1 MRSSPRRRRRATDGD
16 PFALAIARATRPRP
30 RLRAVGARAERA
42 KRDLSDPRR
51 GDARGLLHR
60 RESHGAPVRDT
71 DAPPVHMERFRL
83 GTVLQPGARRGG
95 VAGDV
100 ARGCP
105 LSTVRADHALP
116 AAGQSEGWAI
126 TIHRCVGRNRRGGA
140 ILRAAAYHRVSTTEQ
155 NPDAARAELGDY
167 VRARKWEL
175 VLDVVEAGSGAR
187 SDRPGLHQVLEAV
200 RRRRVDVV
208 VVWKLDRVGRSVVDL
223 LGFMR
228 TLDAAGVRLVCMTQN
243 IDTHDAMGRFAFTV
257 LAAAA
262 ELELE
267 H

>member
-1 MRSSPRRRRRATDGD
+1 M
-16 PFALAIARATRPRP
+16 
-30 RLRAVGARAERA
+30 
-42 KRDLSDPRR
+42 
-51 GDARGLLHR
+51 
-60 RESHGAPVRDT
+60 
-71 DAPPVHMERFRL
+71 
-83 GTVLQPGARRGG
+83 
-95 VAGDV
+95 
-100 ARGCP
+100 
-105 LSTVRADHALP
+105 
-116 AAGQSEGWAI
+116 
-126 TIHRCVGRNRRGGA
+126 
-140 ILRAAAYHRVSTTEQ
+140 RAAAYHRVSTTEQ

-267 H
+267 HLRERTRAGLAHARRRGRKLGPPRRHQLDPHQIAQLRALVPRPSWAAIGVQLGCSGPTAYRAFQSLSQTEGGNAPPPPSDTPTDHKRTFTKGADHEDTATD